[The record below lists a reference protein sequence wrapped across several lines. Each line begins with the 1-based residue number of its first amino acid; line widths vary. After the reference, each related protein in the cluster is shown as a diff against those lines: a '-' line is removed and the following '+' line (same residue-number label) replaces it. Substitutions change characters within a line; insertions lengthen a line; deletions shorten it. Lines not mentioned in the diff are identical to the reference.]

1 MSVSDFS
8 LPSSRAMHSC
18 FVVFTQLHLLYRSFY
33 TTCQLF
39 FLFFFRKTQFFY
51 QICAIMVVGRG
62 RRFMSVFWKK
72 ALSLM
77 DQKKI
82 KPADLAR
89 LTGKNKSSV
98 SDWINKGIIP
108 RADDAV
114 KIADLLGV
122 SVRHLVTGENDAEL
136 SALEKE
142 LLEECEGLSDP
153 MLLKV
158 IKEAKDLKIMQ
169 QQEKRGVSP
178 GSSASEA
185 V

>member
-1 MSVSDFS
+1 
-8 LPSSRAMHSC
+8 
-18 FVVFTQLHLLYRSFY
+18 
-33 TTCQLF
+33 
-39 FLFFFRKTQFFY
+39 
-51 QICAIMVVGRG
+51 
-62 RRFMSVFWKK
+62 MSVFWKK

-169 QQEKRGVSP
+169 LQEKRGVSP